1 MLSSQIL
8 RNLARISRATQYR
21 TSLAP
26 RIVARTFSARSVV
39 YSQNK
44 PPVQSTSP
52 LAPIGVNAAIQAS
65 IDPTFTPKPKVFDE
79 FSLKDRVGIVSGA
92 NRGLGLEMALVL
104 CEAGAR
110 VVYCFDLP
118 AEPSDEWKKTSE
130 YVRKMGNGSRLEYVS
145 ANVTDQKDM
154 WAKAKDIGDREGR
167 MDVCVAAAGILK
179 SHTDCLQYPAE
190 QFQEVC

>member
-1 MLSSQIL
+1 M
-8 RNLARISRATQYR
+8 
-21 TSLAP
+21 
-26 RIVARTFSARSVV
+26 
-39 YSQNK
+39 
-44 PPVQSTSP
+44 
-52 LAPIGVNAAIQAS
+52 
-65 IDPTFTPKPKVFDE
+65 
-79 FSLKDRVGIVSGA
+79 VSGA

-130 YVRKMGNGSRLEYVS
+130 YVQKMGNGSRLEYIS

-167 MDVCVAAAGILK
+167 MDVCVAAAGVLK